1 DVLRSIFHARPVDVD
16 DLDEPIE
23 TELTR
28 AARSSVDNADRILKV
43 DEFDEDDF
51 VPARSAPKGGTK
63 THTSKSLKQKQR
75 KAERKRKTKA
85 KKRK

>member
-1 DVLRSIFHARPVDVD
+1 
-16 DLDEPIE
+16 
-23 TELTR
+23 ELTR

-43 DEFDEDDF
+43 DEFDQEDF
-51 VPARSAPKGGTK
+51 VLAGKSPKSSTK
-63 THTSKSLKQKQR
+63 SHSSKSQKQKQR